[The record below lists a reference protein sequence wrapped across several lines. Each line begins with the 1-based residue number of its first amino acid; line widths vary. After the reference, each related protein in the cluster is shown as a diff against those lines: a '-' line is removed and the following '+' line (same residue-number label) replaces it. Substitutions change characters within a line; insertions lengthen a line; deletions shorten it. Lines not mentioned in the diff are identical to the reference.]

1 MQDFAG
7 STAVHLIGAT
17 GALAALL
24 ILGPRKGKYGP
35 DGKPFVAES
44 EAEALRATVP
54 APVADPEPVDAATDP
69 TADIEARI
77 ADSGTVN
84 AQVRANRAKADAEAR
99 IEAERKAAEQ
109 RLIDAEAKRIA
120 DLAKAQA
127 KADAE
132 KKAEADRQ
140 EQLRI
145 EAEKNHLAKI
155 AASIQESKDRMRE
168 AEIKAEAEKKAML
181 EAQAKKDRES
191 AEALKKEQARIAAEK
206 ADEEKPENNKKIEEI
221 LNKEKTGDLLV
232 RPPVIVVMGHVDHG
246 KTKLLDAIRK
256 TNVVAGEHGGIT
268 QHIGAYQ
275 VVRRGR
281 PITFIDTPGHEAFT
295 AMRSRGAK
303 IADVA
308 ILVVAAD
315 DGVQPQTIEAY
326 KIIQAAGLPFI
337 VAINKIDK
345 PTADLNKA
353 KQDLVNK
360 LELLPEDWG
369 GKTVCAP
376 VSALAGKGIEELLD
390 LILLSADADA
400 KSMKANPDADAV
412 GTIIE
417 SRIDKNSGP
426 VATMLVQNGTLR
438 IGDQLVMGGNII
450 GKARSLKNY
459 IGEEIKEAL
468 PSTPVRILGLKI
480 APAVGDVIE
489 VGDGERVKGGF
500 KKMTA
505 QHPVLTA
512 TKEEAENDNSKK
524 LNLIIKS
531 DVLGS
536 AEAIEES
543 LLKLNNEDVKIKI
556 LTKGL
561 GNIIEGDI
569 SRAESSD
576 AQIIG
581 FNVKTSTAI
590 EALLREKKVKVS
602 SFNVIYDLI
611 EYIKLEMQKLIV
623 AKIERVDLGRL
634 KVLAV
639 FRTENKSQVIGGKVL
654 DGQAKNKVSVEII
667 RNKEIIAYG
676 KVASLQSGKMDV
688 PTVDTDQECGLLY
701 EGKPIIAIGDIV
713 QFFEDKET
721 IKKL

>member
-1 MQDFAG
+1 MNVTELARILKVTPNDLREKLPKMGFDIGFKAIKVDPKTAQRIMQEWPFLLRKLQQEEAAKAAANK
-7 STAVHLIGAT
+7 TAVAEVIVVKKVVAIPHFISVRDFST
-17 GALAALL
+17 LANLPVNKVL
-24 ILGPRKGKYGP
+24 
-35 DGKPFVAES
+35 AELMKNGVFAS
-44 EAEALRATVP
+44 MNE
-54 APVADPEPVDAATDP
+54 
-69 TADIEARI
+69 RI
-77 ADSGTVN
+77 DFDT
-84 AQVRANRAKADAEAR
+84 
-99 IEAERKAAEQ
+99 
-109 RLIDAEAKRIA
+109 
-120 DLAKAQA
+120 
-127 KADAE
+127 
-132 KKAEADRQ
+132 
-140 EQLRI
+140 
-145 EAEKNHLAKI
+145 
-155 AASIQESKDRMRE
+155 ASIIGENMN
-168 AEIKAEAEKKAML
+168 L
-181 EAQAKKDRES
+181 EVVLDVK
-191 AEALKKEQARIAAEK
+191 K

-221 LNKEKTGDLLV
+221 LNKEKSGDLLV

-275 VVRRGR
+275 VVRKGR

-376 VSALAGKGIEELLD
+376 VSALVGKGIEELLD

-438 IGDQLVMGGNII
+438 IGDQLVMSGNII

-489 VGDGERVKGGF
+489 VGEGERVKGGF
-500 KKMTA
+500 KKNTA
-505 QHPVLTA
+505 QHPVLTT
-512 TKEEAENDNSKK
+512 TKEEAENDSAKK

-581 FNVKTSTAI
+581 FNVKTSTQI
-590 EALLREKKVKVS
+590 EALVREKKVKVS

-611 EYIKLEMQKLIV
+611 EYIKLEMQKLVV

-676 KVASLQSGKMDV
+676 KVTSLQSGKMDV